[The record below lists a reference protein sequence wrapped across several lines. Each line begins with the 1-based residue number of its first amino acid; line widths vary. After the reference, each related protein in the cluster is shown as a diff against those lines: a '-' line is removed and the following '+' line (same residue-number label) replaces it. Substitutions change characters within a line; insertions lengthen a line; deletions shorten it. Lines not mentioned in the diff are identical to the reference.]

1 MTNVDSHEMEQ
12 QLEDSLELL
21 KMTLGPDLLGVYLY
35 GSSLVG
41 GLQKYSDVDLFVVS
55 NRVTTSEEKNRLI
68 SNLLKI
74 SGIYMKSIKRPI
86 EMTIVEKAMVNPWQY
101 PPHFDFQYGEWLR
114 ESFEKGIIA
123 PWPGQEMSDLA
134 IIVTQVLLKSKTL
147 FGSEPEQLLA
157 SVPYQD
163 FMKAMLGDFDRLVDD
178 LEDDTRN
185 VLLTIARIY
194 STLETDAI
202 CSKPSAAD
210 RVMQYLPEVY
220 QPVMMRAKSICIGI
234 ENEHWDDIKKL
245 IKPCVDFMIDKIK
258 AQISL
263 IDFNESHKKIT
274 LANNK

>member
-1 MTNVDSHEMEQ
+1 MKYVDRHEMKQ

-21 KMTLGPDLLGVYLY
+21 KMILGPDLLGVYLY

-41 GLQKYSDVDLFVVS
+41 GLQKYSDVDLFVVI

-68 SNLLKI
+68 SNLLQI

-86 EMTIVEKAMVNPWQY
+86 EMTIVQKAMVNPWQY

-157 SVPYQD
+157 PVPYQD
-163 FMKAMLGDFDRLVDD
+163 FMKAMLGDLDRLVDD

-185 VLLTIARIY
+185 VLLTIARIWT
-194 STLETDAI
+194 TLETDAI
-202 CSKPSAAD
+202 CSKPFAAD
-210 RVMQYLPEVY
+210 WVMQHLPEVY
-220 QPVMMRAKSICIGI
+220 QPVMMRAKSICIGA
-234 ENEHWDDIKKL
+234 ENEHWEDIELL
-245 IKPCVDFMIDKIK
+245 IKPCADFIVN
-258 AQISL
+258 QINARASL
-263 IDFNESHKKIT
+263 ISFDDANKLLK
-274 LANNK
+274 LAE

>member
-1 MTNVDSHEMEQ
+1 MKYVDSHEMKQ

-21 KMTLGPDLLGVYLY
+21 KMILGPDLLGVYLY

-41 GLQKYSDVDLFVVS
+41 GLQKYSDVDLFVVT

-74 SGIYMKSIKRPI
+74 YGIYMKSIKRPI

-123 PWPGQEMSDLA
+123 PWPAQEMSDLA

-157 SVPYQD
+157 PVPYQD
-163 FMKAMLGDFDRLVDD
+163 FMKAMLGDLDRLVDD

-185 VLLTIARIY
+185 VLLTIARILT
-194 STLETDAI
+194 TLETDAI

-210 RVMQYLPEVY
+210 WVMQHLPDVY
-220 QPVMMRAKSICIGI
+220 QPVMMRAKSICIGA
-234 ENEHWDDIKKL
+234 ENEHWDDIELL
-245 IKPCVDFMIDKIK
+245 IKPCADFIVD
-258 AQISL
+258 QINARASL
-263 IDFNESHKKIT
+263 INFDDPNKLIK
-274 LANNK
+274 LAE